1 MQKKTVRI
9 HWDLPIEQKVYEEI
23 GKVMVQI
30 LPLIDQVEYADSE
43 GAIIQVILLP
53 STQQETEEWVK
64 EMREALYYVDVWLEG
79 EDPDEIQRER
89 ILRWANKE
97 DLDVIREEEEE
108 E

>member
-1 MQKKTVRI
+1 VQKKTVRI

-64 EMREALYYVDVWLEG
+64 EMREALYYVDVWIEG
-79 EDPDEIQRER
+79 EDYQKVQMNR
-89 ILRWANKE
+89 IMRWANKM
-97 DLDVIREEEEE
+97 EEED
-108 E
+108 